1 MAATAGLVEGMGV
14 RGACASMGLPRATY
28 YRACREARAPLHT
41 VRRPRRSPLALSE
54 TERQKVIDVLHSPEY
69 VDVAPRTAYA
79 MLLDAGLFLA
89 SVSTFYRI
97 LRACSGT
104 RGRRNQLV
112 HPDYV
117 RPELLATKPREV
129 WSWDITKLKGPLK
142 SAHFHL
148 YVILDIFSRYVVG
161 WMIADHE
168 SDHLA
173 ESLIGHTYDQE
184 GVMPGQLTLH
194 ADRGAAMRSK
204 LVADL
209 LVDLNVIKS
218 HSRPYTSDD
227 NPYSEAQFK
236 TMKYRPGF
244 PERFQSLAEAR
255 AFCQSFFG
263 WYNYDHRHSGIGYM
277 TPAAVHNDVA
287 RIIYEQRDQVLLNA
301 FSHHPNRFKN
311 NRPRPPALPIEAGIN
326 MPKLAADEGE
336 NQTEDCS
343 LNQL

>member
-1 MAATAGLVEGMGV
+1 MEAASELVAAMGV
-14 RGACASMGLPRATY
+14 RAACVGMGLARSSY
-28 YRACREARAPLHT
+28 YRTRRESRQALHT

-54 TERQKVIDVLHSPEY
+54 GERQEVIDVLHSPEH

-79 MLLDAGLFLA
+79 MLLDAGIFLA

-104 RGRRNQLV
+104 RGRRDELV
-112 HPDYV
+112 HPAYA
-117 RPELLATKPREV
+117 RPELLATRACEV
-129 WSWDITKLKGPLK
+129 WSWDITKLKGPVK

-161 WMIADHE
+161 WMIADRE
-168 SDHLA
+168 SDKLA
-173 ESLIGHTYDQE
+173 EALIGHTCDKE
-184 GVMPGQLTLH
+184 GIVPGQLTLH

-209 LVDLNVIKS
+209 LVDLDVVKS

-244 PERFQSLAEAR
+244 PERFHSLDEAR
-255 AFCQSFFG
+255 AFCPTFFA
-263 WYNYDHRHSGIGYM
+263 WYNYEHRHSGIGYM

-287 RIIYEQRDQVLLNA
+287 KIIYEQRDQVLQNA
-301 FSHHPNRFKN
+301 FSRHPNRFKN
-311 NRPRPPALPIEAGIN
+311 TYPRPPALPTEAGIN
-326 MPKLAADEGE
+326 MPKTTILGDS
-336 NQTEDCS
+336 QTEKCS
-343 LNQL
+343 LN

>member
-1 MAATAGLVEGMGV
+1 MEATSELVAEMGV
-14 RGACASMGLPRATY
+14 RAACAGMGLQRGSY
-28 YRACREARAPLHT
+28 YRARREARPAQHT

-54 TERQKVIDVLHSPEY
+54 GERQAVVDVLHSPEY

-79 MLLDAGLFLA
+79 MLLDAGIFLA

-104 RGRRNQLV
+104 RGRRDELA
-112 HPDYV
+112 HPAYT
-117 RPELLATKPREV
+117 RPELLATRPCEV
-129 WSWDITKLKGPLK
+129 WSWDITKLKGPVK

-161 WMIADHE
+161 WMIADRE

-173 ESLIGHTYDQE
+173 EALIGHTCDKE
-184 GVMPGQLTLH
+184 GIVPGQLTLH

-209 LVDLNVIKS
+209 LVDLDVVKS

-227 NPYSEAQFK
+227 NPFSEAQFK

-244 PERFQSLAEAR
+244 PERFHSLDEAR
-255 AFCQSFFG
+255 AFCQTFFT

-277 TPAAVHNDVA
+277 TPAAMHTEVA
-287 RIIYEQRDQVLLNA
+287 PLIYQQRDSILQNA
-301 FSHHPNRFKN
+301 FARHPNRFKN
-311 NRPRPPALPIEAGIN
+311 SRPRPPALPTEAGIN
-326 MPKLAADEGE
+326 MPKAVAIADQISEKS
-336 NQTEDCS
+336 S
-343 LNQL
+343 LN

>member
-1 MAATAGLVEGMGV
+1 MIEATCELVAEMGV
-14 RGACASMGLPRATY
+14 RAACTGMGLQRGSY
-28 YRACREARAPLHT
+28 YRARREARQEQHT

-54 TERQKVIDVLHSPEY
+54 SEREAVVDVLHSPEY

-79 MLLDAGLFLA
+79 MLLDAGIFLA

-97 LRACSGT
+97 LRSCSGT
-104 RGRRNQLV
+104 RGRRDELA
-112 HPDYV
+112 HPAYAK
-117 RPELLATKPREV
+117 PELLAQRPCEV
-129 WSWDITKLKGPLK
+129 WSWDITKLKGPVK

-161 WMIADHE
+161 WMIADRE
-168 SDHLA
+168 SDHHA
-173 ESLIGHTYDQE
+173 ETLIGHTCDKE
-184 GVMPGQLTLH
+184 GIVPGQLTLH

-209 LVDLNVIKS
+209 LVDLDVAKS

-244 PERFQSLAEAR
+244 PERFQSLDEAR
-255 AFCQSFFG
+255 TFCQTFFT

-277 TPAAVHNDVA
+277 TPAAMHTEVA
-287 RIIYEQRDQVLLNA
+287 PLIYQQRDGVLQSA
-301 FSHHPNRFKN
+301 FTRHPNRFKN
-311 NRPRPPALPIEAGIN
+311 SRPRPPALPTEAGIN
-326 MPKLAADEGE
+326 MPTAEVTADQNSEKS
-336 NQTEDCS
+336 S
-343 LNQL
+343 LN

>member
-1 MAATAGLVEGMGV
+1 
-14 RGACASMGLPRATY
+14 
-28 YRACREARAPLHT
+28 
-41 VRRPRRSPLALSE
+41 
-54 TERQKVIDVLHSPEY
+54 
-69 VDVAPRTAYA
+69 
-79 MLLDAGLFLA
+79 MLLDAGIFLA

-97 LRACSGT
+97 LRASSGT

-112 HPDYV
+112 HPAYT
-117 RPELLATKPREV
+117 RPELLATQACEV
-129 WSWDITKLKGPLK
+129 WSWDITKLKGPVK

-161 WMIADHE
+161 WMIADRE

-173 ESLIGHTYDQE
+173 EALIGHTCDQE
-184 GVMPGQLTLH
+184 GIVPGQLTLH

-209 LVDLNVIKS
+209 LVDLDVVKS

-227 NPYSEAQFK
+227 NPFSEAQFK

-255 AFCQSFFG
+255 AFCQTFFA
-263 WYNYDHRHSGIGYM
+263 WYNYQHRHSGIGYM

-287 RIIYEQRDQVLLNA
+287 KIIYEQRDQVLKNA
-301 FSHHPNRFKN
+301 FTRHPNRFKSCQ
-311 NRPRPPALPIEAGIN
+311 PRPPAIPTEVGIN
-326 MPKLAADEGE
+326 MPKLAISGD
-336 NQTEDCS
+336 QHTEKCS
-343 LNQL
+343 LN

>member
-1 MAATAGLVEGMGV
+1 MEATSELVGEMGV
-14 RGACASMGLPRATY
+14 RAACASMGLARGSY
-28 YRACREARAPLHT
+28 YRARRETRQALHT

-54 TERQKVIDVLHSPEY
+54 AERQEIIDVLHSPEY

-79 MLLDAGLFLA
+79 MLLDAGIFLA

-104 RGRRNQLV
+104 RGRRDELV
-112 HPDYV
+112 HPAYA
-117 RPELLATKPREV
+117 RPELLATRACEV
-129 WSWDITKLKGPLK
+129 WSWDITKLKGPVK

-161 WMIADHE
+161 WMIADRE
-168 SDHLA
+168 SDLLA
-173 ESLIGHTYDQE
+173 EALIGHTCDKE
-184 GVMPGQLTLH
+184 GIAPGQLTLH

-209 LVDLNVIKS
+209 LVDLDVVKS

-244 PERFQSLAEAR
+244 PERFHSLDEAR
-255 AFCQSFFG
+255 AFCQTFFA
-263 WYNYDHRHSGIGYM
+263 WYNYEHRHSGIGYM

-287 RIIYEQRDQVLLNA
+287 KIIYEQRDQVLQNA
-301 FSHHPNRFKN
+301 FSRQPNRFKN
-311 NRPRPPALPIEAGIN
+311 THPRPPALPTEAGIN
-326 MPKLAADEGE
+326 MPKATILGDVQAEK
-336 NQTEDCS
+336 CS
-343 LNQL
+343 LN

>member
-1 MAATAGLVEGMGV
+1 MAATSELVADMGV
-14 RGACASMGLPRATY
+14 RAACAGMGLARGSY
-28 YRACREARAPLHT
+28 YRARRETRQALHT

-54 TERQKVIDVLHSPEY
+54 AERQEVIDVLHSPEY

-79 MLLDAGLFLA
+79 MLLDAGIFLA

-104 RGRRNQLV
+104 RRRRDELV
-112 HPDYV
+112 HPAYA
-117 RPELLATKPREV
+117 RPELLATRPREV
-129 WSWDITKLKGPLK
+129 WSWDITKLKGPVK

-161 WMIADHE
+161 WMIADRE
-168 SDHLA
+168 SDQLA
-173 ESLIGHTYDQE
+173 EALIGHTCDQE
-184 GVMPGQLTLH
+184 GIVPGQLTLH

-209 LVDLNVIKS
+209 LVDLDVVKS

-244 PERFQSLAEAR
+244 PERFHSLNEAR
-255 AFCQSFFG
+255 SFCQTFFA

-287 RIIYEQRDQVLLNA
+287 KIIYDQRDQVLQNA
-301 FSHHPNRFKN
+301 FAQHPNRFKN
-311 NRPRPPALPIEAGIN
+311 TCPRPPALPTEAGIN
-326 MPKLAADEGE
+326 MSKATIYGGAH
-336 NQTEDCS
+336 TEKCS
-343 LNQL
+343 LN

>member
-1 MAATAGLVEGMGV
+1 MEATSELVAEMGV
-14 RGACASMGLPRATY
+14 RAACAGMGLTRGSY
-28 YRACREARAPLHT
+28 YRSRRETRQVLHT

-54 TERQKVIDVLHSPEY
+54 AERQEVIDVLHSPAY

-79 MLLDAGLFLA
+79 MLLDAGIFIA

-104 RGRRNQLV
+104 RGRRDQLV
-112 HPDYV
+112 HPAYA
-117 RPELLATKPREV
+117 RPELLATRACEV
-129 WSWDITKLKGPLK
+129 WSWDITKLKGPVK

-161 WMIADHE
+161 WMIADRE
-168 SDHLA
+168 SDLLA
-173 ESLIGHTYDQE
+173 EALIGHTCDKE
-184 GVMPGQLTLH
+184 GIVPGQLTLH

-209 LVDLNVIKS
+209 LVDLNVVKS

-244 PERFQSLAEAR
+244 PERFHSLDEAR
-255 AFCQSFFG
+255 AFCQTFFV
-263 WYNYDHRHSGIGYM
+263 WYNYEHRHSGIGYV
-277 TPAAVHNDVA
+277 TPAAMHNDVA
-287 RIIYEQRDQVLLNA
+287 KIIYEQREHVLQNA
-301 FSHHPNRFKN
+301 FSRNPNRFKN
-311 NRPRPPALPIEAGIN
+311 TYPRPPALPTEAGIN
-326 MPKLAADEGE
+326 MPKPTILGDV
-336 NQTEDCS
+336 QTEKCS
-343 LNQL
+343 LN

>member
-1 MAATAGLVEGMGV
+1 MESTSELVAVMGV
-14 RGACASMGLPRATY
+14 RAACAGMGLARGSY
-28 YRACREARAPLHT
+28 YRARREARQALHT

-54 TERQKVIDVLHSPEY
+54 VERQEVIDVLHSPEY

-79 MLLDAGLFLA
+79 MLLDAGIFLA

-104 RGRRNQLV
+104 RGRRDELA
-112 HPDYV
+112 HPAYA
-117 RPELLATKPREV
+117 RPELLATRACEV
-129 WSWDITKLKGPLK
+129 WSWDITKLKGPVK

-161 WMIADHE
+161 WMIADRE
-168 SDHLA
+168 SDQLA
-173 ESLIGHTYDQE
+173 EALIGHTCDKE
-184 GVMPGQLTLH
+184 GIVPGQLTLH

-209 LVDLNVIKS
+209 LVDLDVVKS

-244 PERFQSLAEAR
+244 PERFHSLEEAR
-255 AFCQSFFG
+255 AFCQTFFA
-263 WYNYDHRHSGIGYM
+263 WYNYEHRHSGIGYM

-287 RIIYEQRDQVLLNA
+287 KIIYERRDQVLQNA
-301 FSHHPNRFKN
+301 FSRHPNRFKN
-311 NRPRPPALPIEAGIN
+311 TFPRPPALPTEAGIN
-326 MPKLAADEGE
+326 MPNARILGGAD
-336 NQTEDCS
+336 TEKCS
-343 LNQL
+343 LN

>member
-1 MAATAGLVEGMGV
+1 MEATSELVTEMGV
-14 RGACASMGLPRATY
+14 RGACAGMGLARGSY
-28 YRACREARAPLHT
+28 YRARRETRQTQHT

-54 TERQKVIDVLHSPEY
+54 GERQEVIDVLHSPEY

-79 MLLDAGLFLA
+79 MLLDAGIFLA

-104 RGRRNQLV
+104 RGRRDELV
-112 HPDYV
+112 HPAYA
-117 RPELLATKPREV
+117 RPELLATRACEV
-129 WSWDITKLKGPLK
+129 WSWDITKLKGPVK

-161 WMIADHE
+161 WMIADRE
-168 SDHLA
+168 SDLLA
-173 ESLIGHTYDQE
+173 EALIGHTCDKE
-184 GVMPGQLTLH
+184 GIVPGQLTLH

-209 LVDLNVIKS
+209 LVDLDVVKS

-244 PERFQSLAEAR
+244 PERFHSLDDAR
-255 AFCQSFFG
+255 AFCQTFFA
-263 WYNYDHRHSGIGYM
+263 WYNYEHRHSEIGYM

-287 RIIYEQRDQVLLNA
+287 KVIYEQRDQVLQNA
-301 FSHHPNRFKN
+301 FSRNPNRFKN
-311 NRPRPPALPIEAGIN
+311 RYPRPPALPTEAGIN
-326 MPKLAADEGE
+326 MPKATILGDV
-336 NQTEDCS
+336 QTVKCS
-343 LNQL
+343 LN